1 MAKNKIAVVEDEG
14 IVAMDI
20 SKCLT
25 SLGYEVV
32 FVTDSGEKVIE
43 LVKESLPDL
52 ILMDVELKGKLN
64 GLETANIL
72 KEKYPK
78 DASHDVHIV
87 FLTAFEDETTLNRM
101 RELSLDGF
109 LVKPFEDEHL
119 EATLKRVLG
128 N

>member
-1 MAKNKIAVVEDEG
+1 MTKNKIAVVEDEG

-25 SLGYEVV
+25 SLGYD
-32 FVTDSGEKVIE
+32 VTFISDSGEKVLE

-64 GLETANIL
+64 GLDTARL
-72 KEKYPK
+72 LREKY
-78 DASHDVHIV
+78 SIHIV
-87 FLTAFEDETTLNRM
+87 FLTAFEDETTLNRIG
-101 RELSLDGF
+101 ELSPDGY
-109 LVKPFEDEHL
+109 LVKPFEDDQL
-119 EATLKRVLG
+119 ENTLKRVLK

>member
-1 MAKNKIAVVEDEG
+1 MAKNKIAIVEDEG

-25 SLGYEVV
+25 SLGYDVA
-32 FVTDSGEKVIE
+32 FISDSGEKVLEIVE
-43 LVKESLPDL
+43 DSRPDL

-64 GLETANIL
+64 GLETAKML
-72 KEKYPK
+72 REKY
-78 DASHDVHIV
+78 DIHIV
-87 FLTAFEDETTLNRM
+87 FLTAFEDETTLNRIG
-101 RELSLDGF
+101 ELSPDGY

-119 EATLKRVLG
+119 QNTLKRVLG

>member
-1 MAKNKIAVVEDEG
+1 MAKNRIAIVEDEG

-25 SLGYEVV
+25 SLGYDVL
-32 FVTDSGEKVIE
+32 FISDSGEKVLEIVE
-43 LVKESLPDL
+43 NSLPDL

-64 GLETANIL
+64 GLETAKIL
-72 KEKYPK
+72 REKYPIY
-78 DASHDVHIV
+78 IV
-87 FLTAFEDETTLNRM
+87 FLTAFEDETTLNRIG
-101 RELSLDGF
+101 ELSPDGY

-119 EATLKRVLG
+119 QNTLKRVLK

>member
-1 MAKNKIAVVEDEG
+1 MAKNKIAIVEDEG

-25 SLGYEVV
+25 SLGYEVA
-32 FVTDSGEKVIE
+32 FISDSGERVLEIFE
-43 LVKESLPDL
+43 ETRPDL

-64 GLETANIL
+64 GLETAKML
-72 KEKYPK
+72 REKY
-78 DASHDVHIV
+78 DIHIV
-87 FLTAFEDETTLNRM
+87 FLTAFEDETTLNRIG
-101 RELSLDGF
+101 ELSPDGY

-119 EATLKRVLG
+119 QNTLKRVLG